1 MQEIVFILSKPAACF
16 ESRYLGFMLLCDSV
30 TIVATI
36 VLHNSFRL
44 LHVMFRNSYH
54 NFSSLSSNWLEFITT
69 YIKKSSR
76 IGKNVVHSLLY
87 AVAGTSEKTAER
99 LHFGQLVVCR
109 NGDSISPLIGIAMK
123 LLARASGLFLVILEA
138 HQCIHQFAKS

>member
-1 MQEIVFILSKPAACF
+1 MQEIVFILIF
-16 ESRYLGFMLLCDSV
+16 Y
-30 TIVATI
+30 
-36 VLHNSFRL
+36 SFQQL
-44 LHVMFRNSYH
+44 VIL
-54 NFSSLSSNWLEFITT
+54 ITK

-76 IGKNVVHSLLY
+76 IGKNIVHSLLY

-99 LHFGQLVVCR
+99 RHFGQLVVSR

-123 LLARASGLFLVILEA
+123 LLARANFLFSRELRQTCSLILEA